1 LIQRIAEKEE
11 IKVSQEEILKRAQSL
26 ATLYQI
32 PLEKFLKDLQKRD
45 GVPELY
51 EQILHEKALD
61 LLEKNAVIEDVPP
74 SASPGPGANPG

>member
-1 LIQRIAEKEE
+1 M
-11 IKVSQEEILKRAQSL
+11 
-26 ATLYQI
+26 YQI

-61 LLEKNAVIEDVPP
+61 LLEKNAVMRYAAIHAAGSGRE
-74 SASPGPGANPG
+74 SKLTGN